1 MTLNIRPATPD
12 DLVAALDIYNAVYPD
27 HAETLEETEHF
38 LAQLRD
44 SPLHPHF
51 QDWMA
56 EVGGKPVGTARLW
69 QAPWMFHPDRYHL
82 DLMVLP
88 EFRGQGIGGAL
99 FGAVRQ
105 HWQERG
111 AKEVLA
117 GAKETET
124 HALAMLER
132 RGFAEVMRFFDNVLR
147 LENFDAA
154 QWQTQMTLPQGVRA
168 VTFADLQTELGEDA
182 AWQAYYACQ
191 SEARLDVPRTAPPS
205 EVTLENFRSYRSKAT
220 FDPAG
225 VWLAVTEAGEAV
237 AGAGDRQHRAGDVAG
252 LVRGQEADRRRLLVE
267 RAVAAQH
274 RVRDRLVDV
283 RLVPLL
289 LLIARQ
295 VRATP
300 RDATRRRLGAPGA
313 VAATRMPASAYSRA
327 SEAVIA
333 LIAPL
338 AAE

>member
-12 DLVAALDIYNAVYPD
+12 DLAAALDIYNAVYPE

-44 SPLHPHF
+44 SPLHPHL

-88 EFRGQGIGGAL
+88 EFRGQGIGAGL
-99 FGAVRQ
+99 FGAVQQ

-124 HALAMLER
+124 PALAMLER
-132 RGFAEVMRFFDNVLR
+132 RGFGEVMRFFDNVLR

-154 QWQTQMTLPQGVRA
+154 QWQPQMELPEGVRA
-168 VTFADLQTELGEDA
+168 LTLADLQTELGEEA
-182 AWQAYYACQ
+182 AWCAYYTCQ
-191 SEARLDVPRTAPPS
+191 TEARVDVPRTAPPS
-205 EVTLENFRSYRSKAT
+205 EVTLEDFRNYRSKAT

-225 VWLAVTEAGEAV
+225 VWLAVTDAGEVV
-237 AGAGDRQHRAGDVAG
+237 ALSELWRDSADPQRLNIGLTGTRRAW
-252 LVRGQEADRRRLLVE
+252 RRRGLGLALKLRGMVQ
-267 RAVAAQH
+267 AQQQGI
-274 RVRDRLVDV
+274 REIWTNNASNN
-283 RLVPLL
+283 VPMLSL
-289 LLIARQ
+289 NE
-295 VRATP
+295 
-300 RDATRRRLGAPGA
+300 RLGF
-313 VAATRMPASAYSRA
+313 VRQPAHVECRWGK
-327 SEAVIA
+327 V
-333 LIAPL
+333 
-338 AAE
+338 